1 MNQNRLSSW
10 FDPRRLVWPLASL
23 ALFAALL
30 YAWKLAADARLINP
44 LWFPGPDRS
53 FARLWEWIATDALWS
68 PLGAT
73 VWRMF
78 AGWLAACAVG
88 IALGAAIASSSI
100 ARRLLQP
107 SAEFLRPL
115 PASAILPPAILLLG
129 FSNAMIV
136 FVVAFGCVWP
146 VLLGAIHGFGS
157 LDPRLMEVSRLLNLS
172 PWQRAVKFQL
182 PSALPHIFAAMR
194 VSIAIALIVTV
205 ASEMLSSQP
214 GIGYLMLVA
223 ARGFRSADIFAGIIV
238 LGALGFLTNYAT
250 QKLEDW
256 LLRWR

>member
-1 MNQNRLSSW
+1 VKRLGW
-10 FDPRRLVWPLASL
+10 AAASL
-23 ALFAALL
+23 TLFCALL
-30 YAWKLAADARLINP
+30 LAWKLAADAKLVNP

-53 FARLWEWIATDALWS
+53 FARLGEWISGGTLWQPLWS
-68 PLGAT
+68 T
-73 VWRMF
+73 VWRML
-78 AGWLAACAVG
+78 AGWLLACAAGV
-88 IALGAAIASSSI
+88 ALGAAIASSPLS
-100 ARRLLQP
+100 RKLLQP
-107 SAEFLRPL
+107 TAEFLRPL
-115 PASAILPPAILLLG
+115 PASAILPAAILVLG

-146 VLLGAIHGFGS
+146 VLLASIQGFGS
-157 LDPRLMEVSRLLNLS
+157 LDPRLAEVARLLKIDSFSRALKFNL
-172 PWQRAVKFQL
+172 PA
-182 PSALPHIFAAMR
+182 ALPDIFAAMR

-223 ARGFRSADIFAGIIV
+223 ARAFRSPDIFAGIIV
-238 LGALGFLTNYAT
+238 LGALGFLLNWSL

>member
-1 MNQNRLSSW
+1 M
-10 FDPRRLVWPLASL
+10 RRLGWAFVSVGF
-23 ALFAALL
+23 FAAVLV
-30 YAWKLAADARLINP
+30 AWKLAADAKLVNP

-53 FARLWEWIATDALWS
+53 FATLGEWISTGALWS
-68 PLGAT
+68 PLGST

-78 AGWLAACAVG
+78 AGWLLACAAG
-88 IALGAAIASSSI
+88 ITLGAAIASSAL

-107 SAEFLRPL
+107 TAEFLRPL
-115 PASAILPPAILLLG
+115 PASAILPPAILVLG

-146 VLLGAIHGFGS
+146 VLLGAMHGFGA
-157 LDPRLMEVSRLLNLS
+157 LDPRLVEVSRLLNLD
-172 PWQRAVKFQL
+172 PWQRAWKFQL
-182 PSALPHIFAAMR
+182 PNALPHIFAGMR

-223 ARGFRSADIFAGIIV
+223 ARAFRSTDIFAGIIV
-238 LGALGFLTNYAT
+238 LGVLGFLINYGT

>member
-1 MNQNRLSSW
+1 MNRLFWAAVSVIT
-10 FDPRRLVWPLASL
+10 FV
-23 ALFAALL
+23 ALL
-30 YAWKLAADARLINP
+30 VAWKLAADARLVNP

-53 FARLWEWIATDALWS
+53 FAKLWEWITTGTLWA
-68 PLGAT
+68 PLGQT

-78 AGWLAACAVG
+78 AGWLLACAVG
-88 IALGAAIASSSI
+88 ITVGAAIASSSL

-115 PASAILPPAILLLG
+115 PASAILPPAILVLG
-129 FSNAMIV
+129 FSDAMIV

-157 LDPRLMEVSRLLNLS
+157 LDQRLVEVSRLLNIS
-172 PWQRAVKFQL
+172 PWERVWKFQL
-182 PSALPHIFAAMR
+182 PSALPDVFAGMR

-214 GIGYLMLVA
+214 SIGYLMLIA
-223 ARGFRSADIFAGIIV
+223 ARAFRSAEIFAGIIV
-238 LGALGFLTNYAT
+238 LGVLGFLTNYAT

>member
-1 MNQNRLSSW
+1 M
-10 FDPRRLVWPLASL
+10 RRFFWAGVSVAT
-23 ALFAALL
+23 FALL
-30 YAWKLAADARLINP
+30 LMAWQLAADGKLVNP

-53 FARLWEWIATDALWS
+53 FGKLWEWIQGGTLWS
-68 PLGAT
+68 PLAQT

-78 AGWLAACAVG
+78 AGWLLACVVGVAV
-88 IALGAAIASSSI
+88 GAAIASSSL

-107 SAEFLRPL
+107 TAEFLRPL

-146 VLLGAIHGFGS
+146 ILLGAIHGFS
-157 LDPRLMEVSRLLNLS
+157 ALDPRLVEVSKLMRFD
-172 PWQRAVKFQL
+172 PWQRAWKFQL
-182 PSALPHIFAAMR
+182 PSALPDVFAGMR

-223 ARGFRSADIFAGIIV
+223 ARAFRSADIFAGIIV

-256 LLRWR
+256 LLRWRA

>member
-1 MNQNRLSSW
+1 MKRLGWAALS
-10 FDPRRLVWPLASL
+10 V

-30 YAWKLAADARLINP
+30 VAWKLAADARLVNP

-53 FARLWEWIATDALWS
+53 FAKLGEWIATGALWS
-68 PLGAT
+68 PLGQT

-78 AGWLAACAVG
+78 AGWLLACAVG
-88 IALGAAIASSSI
+88 IALGAAIASSSL

-107 SAEFLRPL
+107 TAEFLRPL
-115 PASAILPPAILLLG
+115 PASAILPPAILILG
-129 FSNAMIV
+129 FSDAMIV

-146 VLLGAIHGFGS
+146 VLLGAMHGFGA
-157 LDPRLMEVSRLLNLS
+157 LDPRLAEVSRLLNLG
-172 PWQRAVKFQL
+172 PWQRAWKFQL
-182 PSALPHIFAAMR
+182 PSALPHIFAGMR

-223 ARGFRSADIFAGIIV
+223 ARAFRSTDIFAGIIV
-238 LGALGFLTNYAT
+238 LGALGFLINYGT

>member
-1 MNQNRLSSW
+1 MKRLGW
-10 FDPRRLVWPLASL
+10 FFVSL
-23 ALFAALL
+23 AFLTAMLW
-30 YAWKLAADARLINP
+30 AWKLAADAKLVNP

-53 FARLWEWIATDALWS
+53 FSKLWEWITTGSLWS
-68 PLGAT
+68 PLWQT

-78 AGWLAACAVG
+78 AGWLLACLVG
-88 IALGAAIASSSI
+88 ITIGAAIASSAL

-107 SAEFLRPL
+107 TAEFLRPL
-115 PASAILPPAILLLG
+115 PASAILPPAILVLG
-129 FSNAMIV
+129 FSDAMIV

-157 LDPRLMEVSRLLNLS
+157 LDQRLTEVSRLLNVS
-172 PWQRAVKFQL
+172 PWERAWKFQL
-182 PSALPHIFAAMR
+182 PNALPDVFAGMR

-214 GIGYLMLVA
+214 GVGYLMLVA
-223 ARGFRSADIFAGIIV
+223 ARAFRSADIFAGIIV
-238 LGALGFLTNYAT
+238 LGVLGFLTNYAT

>member
-1 MNQNRLSSW
+1 MKRFAWTLLSIA
-10 FDPRRLVWPLASL
+10 F
-23 ALFAALL
+23 FAALL
-30 YAWKLAADARLINP
+30 ISWKLAADAKLLNP

-53 FARLWEWIATDALWS
+53 FAKLWEWISTGALWS
-68 PLGAT
+68 PLAST

-78 AGWLAACAVG
+78 AGWLAACVAGV
-88 IALGAAIASSSI
+88 ALGALIASYTLG
-100 ARRLLQP
+100 RRLLQP
-107 SAEFLRPL
+107 TAEFLRPL
-115 PASAILPPAILLLG
+115 PASAILPPAILVLG
-129 FSNAMIV
+129 FSDAMIV

-146 VLLGAIHGFGS
+146 ILLGAIHGFAS
-157 LDPRLMEVSRLLNLS
+157 VDQRLGEVSRLMGFG
-172 PWQRAVKFQL
+172 PWQRAWKFQL
-182 PSALPHIFAAMR
+182 PSAAPHIFAGMR

-223 ARGFRSADIFAGIIV
+223 ARAFRSADIFAGIIV

>member
-1 MNQNRLSSW
+1 MN
-10 FDPRRLVWPLASL
+10 
-23 ALFAALL
+23 ALRKAGWAALSVL
-30 YAWKLAADARLINP
+30 FFVALLVAWKLAADAKLINP

-53 FARLWEWIATDALWS
+53 FAKLWEWITTGSLWS
-68 PLGAT
+68 PLGQT

-78 AGWLAACAVG
+78 AGWLLACFAG
-88 IALGAAIASSSI
+88 IAIGAAIASSPL

-115 PASAILPPAILLLG
+115 PASAILPPAILILG
-129 FSNAMIV
+129 FSDAMIV

-157 LDPRLMEVSRLLNLS
+157 LDPRLSEVSRLLNLS
-172 PWQRAVKFQL
+172 RWQRAWKFQL
-182 PSALPHIFAAMR
+182 PNALPEVFAGMR

-214 GIGYLMLVA
+214 GVGYLMLVA
-223 ARGFRSADIFAGIIV
+223 ARAFRSADIFAGIIV
-238 LGALGFLTNYAT
+238 LGVLGFLTNYAT

>member
-1 MNQNRLSSW
+1 MKNFFW
-10 FDPRRLVWPLASL
+10 AGVSL
-23 ALFAALL
+23 ATFAALL
-30 YAWKLAADARLINP
+30 VAWKLAADARVVNP
-44 LWFPGPDRS
+44 LWFPPPDRS
-53 FARLWEWIATDALWS
+53 FAQLKDWVVSGTLWG
-68 PLGAT
+68 PLGQT

-78 AGWLAACAVG
+78 AGWLLACVAG
-88 IALGAAIASSSI
+88 IIIGAAIASSPL

-107 SAEFLRPL
+107 TAEFLRPL
-115 PASAILPPAILLLG
+115 PASAILPPAILVLG
-129 FSNAMIV
+129 FSDAMIV

-157 LDPRLMEVSRLLNLS
+157 LDARLVEVSRLMNLGA
-172 PWQRAVKFQL
+172 WERAWKFQL
-182 PSALPHIFAAMR
+182 PNALPDVFAGMR

-223 ARGFRSADIFAGIIV
+223 ARAFRSADIFAGIIV
-238 LGALGFLTNYAT
+238 LGILGFLTNYAT

>member
-1 MNQNRLSSW
+1 MKRLAW
-10 FDPRRLVWPLASL
+10 FSTSV
-23 ALFAALL
+23 LFLAALL
-30 YAWKLAADARLINP
+30 VAWKLAADAKLVNP
-44 LWFPGPDRS
+44 LWFPGPDKS
-53 FARLWEWIATDALWS
+53 FSKLFEWVTTGSLWA
-68 PLGAT
+68 PLGQT

-78 AGWLAACAVG
+78 AGWLLACAAG
-88 IALGAAIASSSI
+88 IALGAAIASSTL

-115 PASAILPPAILLLG
+115 PASAILPPAILVLG
-129 FSNAMIV
+129 FSDAMIV

-146 VLLGAIHGFGS
+146 ILLGAIHGFGS
-157 LDPRLMEVSRLLNLS
+157 LDQRLAEVSRLLNLS
-172 PWQRAVKFQL
+172 AWQRAWKFQL
-182 PSALPHIFAAMR
+182 PSALPHIFAGMR

-214 GIGYLMLVA
+214 GVGYLMLVA
-223 ARGFRSADIFAGIIV
+223 ARAFRSADIFAGIIV
-238 LGALGFLTNYAT
+238 LGMLGFLTNYAT

>member
-1 MNQNRLSSW
+1 MAALPMKRAAW
-10 FDPRRLVWPLASL
+10 FLISL
-23 ALFAALL
+23 LCFAAMLV
-30 YAWKLAADARLINP
+30 AWKMAADAKLVNP

-53 FARLWEWIATDALWS
+53 FSKLWEWMSSGSLWS
-68 PLGAT
+68 PLAQT

-78 AGWLAACAVG
+78 AGWLLACAVG
-88 IALGAAIASSSI
+88 ITLGAAIASSAF

-115 PASAILPPAILLLG
+115 PASAILPPAILVLG
-129 FSNAMIV
+129 FSDAMIV

-157 LDPRLMEVSRLLNLS
+157 LDQRLTEVSRLLNL
-172 PWQRAVKFQL
+172 PAWERAWKFQL
-182 PSALPHIFAAMR
+182 PNALPDVFAGMR
-194 VSIAIALIVTV
+194 VSISIALIVTV

-223 ARGFRSADIFAGIIV
+223 ARAFRSADIFAGIIV
-238 LGALGFLTNYAT
+238 LGVLGFLTNYAT

>member
-1 MNQNRLSSW
+1 MKRLAWAGVSIG
-10 FDPRRLVWPLASL
+10 F
-23 ALFAALL
+23 FAALL
-30 YAWKLAADARLINP
+30 VAWKIAADARLVNP

-53 FARLWEWIATDALWS
+53 FAKLGEWIATGSLWS
-68 PLGAT
+68 PLAQT
-73 VWRMF
+73 VWRVF
-78 AGWLAACAVG
+78 AGWLLAGAVG
-88 IALGAAIASSSI
+88 ITLGAAIASSTL

-115 PASAILPPAILLLG
+115 PASAILPPAILILG
-129 FSNAMIV
+129 FSDAMIV

-146 VLLGAIHGFGS
+146 VLLGAIHGFGA
-157 LDPRLMEVSRLLNLS
+157 LDPRLAEVSRLLNFS
-172 PWQRAVKFQL
+172 PWQRAWKFQL
-182 PSALPHIFAAMR
+182 PSALPHIFAGMR

-223 ARGFRSADIFAGIIV
+223 ARAFRSTDIFAGIIV
-238 LGALGFLTNYAT
+238 LGVLGFLINYGT
-250 QKLEDW
+250 QRLEDR

>member
-1 MNQNRLSSW
+1 VT
-10 FDPRRLVWPLASL
+10 RRLWPLASV
-23 ALFAALL
+23 ALFLAILF
-30 YAWKLAADARLINP
+30 AWKLAADAKVINP

-53 FARLWEWIATDALWS
+53 FAKLWEWIVTGTLWQ

-73 VWRMF
+73 VWRML

-88 IALGAAIASSSI
+88 IALGAAIASSRV

-115 PASAILPPAILLLG
+115 PASAVLPPAILVLG
-129 FSNAMIV
+129 LSDAMIV
-136 FVVAFGCVWP
+136 FVVAFGCIWP
-146 VLLGAIHGFGS
+146 ILLGAIQGFGS
-157 LDPRLMEVSRLLNLS
+157 LEPRLNEVARLLGLAPSSRL
-172 PWQRAVKFQL
+172 WKFQL
-182 PSALPHIFAAMR
+182 PAALPDIFAGMR

-223 ARGFRSADIFAGIIV
+223 ARAFRSADIFAGIIV
-238 LGALGFLTNYAT
+238 LGALGFITNT
-250 QKLEDW
+250 LVSRLEEK
-256 LLRWR
+256 LLRWRVP

>member
-1 MNQNRLSSW
+1 MTKRLGW
-10 FDPRRLVWPLASL
+10 FFVSL
-23 ALFAALL
+23 AFLL
-30 YAWKLAADARLINP
+30 VLLWAWKLAADAKLINP

-53 FARLWEWIATDALWS
+53 FAKLWEWITTGSLWS
-68 PLGAT
+68 PLGQT

-78 AGWLAACAVG
+78 AGWLLACVVG
-88 IALGAAIASSSI
+88 IGLGAAIASSAL

-115 PASAILPPAILLLG
+115 PASAILPPAILILG
-129 FSNAMIV
+129 FSDAMIV

-146 VLLGAIHGFGS
+146 ILLGAIHGFSS
-157 LDPRLMEVSRLLNLS
+157 LDRRLAEVSRLMS
-172 PWQRAVKFQL
+172 FGAWERAWKFQL
-182 PSALPHIFAAMR
+182 PSALPDIFAGMR

-214 GIGYLMLVA
+214 GIGYLMLLA
-223 ARGFRSADIFAGIIV
+223 ARAFRSADIFAGIIV
-238 LGALGFLTNYAT
+238 LGVLGFLTNYAT

>member
-1 MNQNRLSSW
+1 VKRILW
-10 FDPRRLVWPLASL
+10 GGASL
-23 ALFAALL
+23 GLFLL
-30 YAWKLAADARLINP
+30 LLLAWKHAADAKVLNP

-53 FARLWEWIATDALWS
+53 FAKLWEWIATGALWQ

-78 AGWLAACAVG
+78 AGWLVACAVG
-88 IALGAAIASSSI
+88 IALGAAIASSSL

-115 PASAILPPAILLLG
+115 PASAVLPPAILVLG
-129 FSNAMIV
+129 LSDAMIV

-146 VLLGAIHGFGS
+146 ILLGAIQGFRS
-157 LDPRLMEVSRLLNLS
+157 LEPRLVEVSRLMNFS
-172 PWQRAVKFQL
+172 PWKKAWAFQL
-182 PSALPHIFAAMR
+182 PSALPDIFAGMR

-223 ARGFRSADIFAGIIV
+223 ARAFRSADIFAGIIV
-238 LGALGFLTNYAT
+238 LGALGFATNYAI
-250 QKLEDW
+250 QRLEEH
-256 LLRWR
+256 LLRWRAG